1 MIIRDLRAE
10 ALARLA
16 KLGLEP
22 GYYWIKSQGE
32 PWQPAHLMRNGFLE
46 VLGCDYPVS
55 TESVTFGARIEP
67 PEGT

>member
-1 MIIRDLRAE
+1 MIIRDLQAE
-10 ALARLA
+10 ARARLA
-16 KLGLEP
+16 KLGLAP

-32 PWQPAHLMRNGFLE
+32 PWQPAELHADGFLE

-55 TESVTFGARIEP
+55 TESIEFGARIEP